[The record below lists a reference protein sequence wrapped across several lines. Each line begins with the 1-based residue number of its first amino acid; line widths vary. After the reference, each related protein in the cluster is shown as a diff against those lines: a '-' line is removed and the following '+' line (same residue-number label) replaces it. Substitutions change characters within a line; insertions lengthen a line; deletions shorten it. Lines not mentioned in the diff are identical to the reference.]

1 MTTLLPEH
9 LRAARGF
16 LDWSRDELALRSA
29 VSRNT
34 IARFEK
40 GDPITQNNL
49 HHIKEALKKEKLFFD
64 GPNEDGVISVTFSI
78 SINHENNNT

>member
-1 MTTLLPEH
+1 MATLLPEH

-16 LDWSRDELALRSA
+16 LNWSRDELASRSA

-40 GDPITQNNL
+40 AEPITDNNL
-49 HHIKEALKKEKLFFD
+49 HHIIKTLKDHHIKFCWAR
-64 GPNEDGVISVTFSI
+64 
-78 SINHENNNT
+78 